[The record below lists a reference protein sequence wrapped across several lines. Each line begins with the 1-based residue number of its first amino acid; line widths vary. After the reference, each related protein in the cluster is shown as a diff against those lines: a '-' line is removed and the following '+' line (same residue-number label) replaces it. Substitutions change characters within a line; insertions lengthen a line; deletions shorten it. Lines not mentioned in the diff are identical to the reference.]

1 MSIVFTSTKTPAAR
15 LDYTW
20 DWTDW
25 LTGVG
30 DTLGTATVAL
40 PDGLT
45 AVGSP
50 VVDDGVVTQRISGGD
65 VGATYD
71 VVCQMTTVGGLIDE
85 RTITL
90 TIVEH

>member
-1 MSIVFTSTKTPAAR
+1 MSIVFTSSKTPAAR

-20 DWTDW
+20 DWVGW
-25 LTGVG
+25 LADVG
-30 DTLGTATVAL
+30 DVLDTATVAV

-45 AVGSP
+45 AVGVP
-50 VVDDGVVTQRISGGD
+50 VKADGVVTQRIEGGD

-71 VVCQMTTVGGLIDE
+71 VVCQIVTVGGLVDE
-85 RTITL
+85 GTISL

>member
-1 MSIVFTSTKTPAAR
+1 MSIVFTSSKTPAAR

-25 LTGVG
+25 LAGVG
-30 DTLGTATVAL
+30 DVLDTATVAV

-45 AVGSP
+45 AVGAS

-65 VGATYD
+65 VGATYEL
-71 VVCQMTTVGGLIDE
+71 VCQMTTVGGLIDE
-85 RTITL
+85 KTIAL

>member
-1 MSIVFTSTKTPAAR
+1 MSIVFTSSKTPAAR

-20 DWTDW
+20 DWTKW
-25 LTGVG
+25 LADIDDVLSG
-30 DTLGTATVAL
+30 ATVAV

-45 AVGSP
+45 AVGSL
-50 VVDDGVVTQRISGGD
+50 VVDGGFVTQRISGGD

-85 RTITL
+85 KTIAL